1 MDEKGTIKIVKILNF
16 PIENNASKEITVDLT
31 FDESVSSYRLIGT
44 DIDEL
49 FKNRKIICGEEYS
62 CDALLVVDNQGKKY
76 TLFGCSF
83 WCGIQNITIYVDLTF
98 NGILYDEHIKHMD
111 NMKDVSFNKVELK
124 INYKKPLSFDF
135 TIYDINIALT
145 PVYTKECLTKEILEW
160 PGEDFCGV
168 YTNNIELTLS
178 GNHKF
183 EDYENILWRL
193 SEFAL
198 LRYEDMFFYDTFI
211 LSYNGKQYKYKS
223 FRRSNNANLRKKSLK
238 TSNSNINIFCSNPFD
253 DFGKLFEKF
262 VQFREDSGIIFD
274 VFRSTVYSQSFREDY
289 PLRLSQT
296 LEGLSNYWGITNTAD
311 INNDDNFRK
320 AILRSIRK
328 NNYIGE
334 YLSNSKEKGKF
345 CYRITE
351 HRNCFS
357 HVNKNKKYLQGK
369 KNERYAEILYST
381 IRVLIIKHLKDEL

>member
-1 MDEKGTIKIVKILNF
+1 MGEKGTIKIVKILNF

-31 FDESVSSYRLIGT
+31 FDESVNSYRLIGT

-160 PGEDFCGV
+160 LGEDFCGV
-168 YTNNIELTLS
+168 YTNIIELTLS

-211 LSYNGKQYKYKS
+211 LSYNEKQYKYKS

-262 VQFREDSGIIFD
+262 VQFREKSDIIFD

-296 LEGLSNYWGITNTAD
+296 IEGLANFLKIANTDNKQDSFNSAIQHSLNRNDYFKESVQESYIEEFAKNITKHR
-311 INNDDNFRK
+311 RK
-320 AILRSIRK
+320 
-328 NNYIGE
+328 
-334 YLSNSKEKGKF
+334 
-345 CYRITE
+345 
-351 HRNCFS
+351 FS
-357 HVNKNKKYLQGK
+357 HVKSKDDYLQGEE
-369 KNERYAEILYST
+369 NEKYAEILYST
-381 IRVLIIKHLKDEL
+381 IRVLIIKRLKDEL

>member
-16 PIENNASKEITVDLT
+16 PIENNANEEITVDLT
-31 FDESVSSYRLIGT
+31 FDESVNSYRLIGT

-49 FKNRKIICGEEYS
+49 FKNRKISYNEKYS

-83 WCGIQNITIYVDLTF
+83 WCGIQNITIYVDLAF

-111 NMKDVSFNKVELK
+111 NTKDVSFNKVELK

-145 PVYTKECLTKEILEW
+145 PVYAKEGLTKEILEW
-160 PGEDFCGV
+160 LGEDFCGV

-198 LRYEDMFFYDTFI
+198 LRYEDMFFYDTLI

-296 LEGLSNYWGITNTAD
+296 IEGLANFLEIANTDNKRDSFNSAIQLSLYCNDYIKEQLPKQSDIKEFATNIT
-311 INNDDNFRK
+311 K
-320 AILRSIRK
+320 
-328 NNYIGE
+328 
-334 YLSNSKEKGKF
+334 
-345 CYRITE
+345 
-351 HRNCFS
+351 HRHKFS
-357 HVNKNKKYLQGK
+357 HVKGKGNYLQGEE
-369 KNERYAEILYST
+369 NEKYAEILYST
-381 IRVLIIKHLKDEL
+381 IRVLIIKHLKGEL